1 MSGLPDG
8 GPLVYA
14 EKRGVMTV
22 NTRVLVNDFTYHV
35 PATVDEA
42 LGFLDRYGEDAEV
55 LAGGT
60 DLIIQMKLGRRAPKF
75 VVDISKLEELK
86 EMEAG
91 ETVRIGAGRRYM
103 DVLPYLRGLGRYH
116 SLAEAIDSIGKLQVL
131 SVATIGGNLGNGS
144 PAADTPPPLITYD
157 ARVRVRSAHQERVLP
172 LREFHTG
179 PGKTVLA
186 PNELIVG
193 VEWDAFPDGKAGAF
207 RKLTRVASD
216 ISKVTCAVTVGR
228 DGDTCTLC
236 RVALGAVGPTPMRA
250 KSAEAAL
257 EGQKVT
263 EALVDECVRLVVGDI
278 SPIDDIRCTEMYRR
292 EAAGVLFKDAYQT
305 AWERATC

>member
-1 MSGLPDG
+1 
-8 GPLVYA
+8 
-14 EKRGVMTV
+14 MTV

-35 PATVDEA
+35 PATLEEA
-42 LGFLDRYGEDAEV
+42 LRFLDEHGADAEV

-60 DLIIQMKLGRRAPKF
+60 DLIIQMKLGRRSPKF
-75 VVDISKLEELK
+75 VVDISKLDELK
-86 EMEAG
+86 HLEAG
-91 ETVRIGAGRRYM
+91 DKVRLGAGRRYM
-103 DVLPYLRGLGRYH
+103 DVLQYLRDLGRCD

-157 ARVRVRSAHQERVLP
+157 ATVRVMSVHQERKIP

-179 PGKTVLA
+179 PGTTVMA
-186 PNELIVG
+186 PNELIVD
-193 VEWDAFPDGKAGAF
+193 VEWDAFPAGKASAF

-216 ISKVTCAVTVGR
+216 ISKVTCAVAVQR

-236 RVALGAVGPTPMRA
+236 RIALGAVGPTPMRA
-250 KSAEAAL
+250 GSAEVAL
-257 EGQKVT
+257 EGQDVGD
-263 EALVDECVRLVVGDI
+263 ALIEECARLVVEDV
-278 SPIDDIRCTEMYRR
+278 SPIDDIRCTEVYRR
-292 EAAGVLFKDAYQT
+292 EAAGVLFRDAFQT

>member
-1 MSGLPDG
+1 
-8 GPLVYA
+8 
-14 EKRGVMTV
+14 MTV

-35 PATVDEA
+35 PATLDEA
-42 LGFLDRYGEDAEV
+42 LGFLDQYGEDAEV

-60 DLIIQMKLGRRAPKF
+60 DLIIQMKLGRRSPKF

-86 EMEAG
+86 HLEAG
-91 ETVRIGAGRRYM
+91 AKVRIGAGRRYM
-103 DVLPYLRGLGRYH
+103 DVLPYLRDLGRCDG
-116 SLAEAIDSIGKLQVL
+116 LAEAIDSIGKLQVL
-131 SVATIGGNLGNGS
+131 SVATVGGNLGNGS

-157 ARVRVRSAHQERVLP
+157 ATVRVMSAHGERTVP

-179 PGKTVLA
+179 PGNTVLA
-186 PNELIVG
+186 PNELIVN
-193 VEWDAFPDGKAGAF
+193 VEWDAFPAGRASAF

-216 ISKVTCAVTVGR
+216 ISKVTCAVALER

-250 KSAEAAL
+250 ETAEAAL
-257 EGQKVT
+257 EGQKV
-263 EALVDECVRLVVGDI
+263 DETLIDDCVRLVVGDI

-292 EAAGVLFKDAYQT
+292 EAAGVLFKDAFQT

>member
-1 MSGLPDG
+1 
-8 GPLVYA
+8 
-14 EKRGVMTV
+14 MTV

-35 PATVDEA
+35 PATLDEA
-42 LGFLDRYGEDAEV
+42 LDFLDRYGEDAEV

-91 ETVRIGAGRRYM
+91 EQVRIGAGRRYM
-103 DVLPYLRGLGRYH
+103 DVLPYLQGLGRYH

-179 PGKTVLA
+179 PGTTVLA
-186 PNELIVG
+186 PGEIIVG
-193 VEWDAFPDGKAGAF
+193 VEWDAFPDGKASAF
-207 RKLTRVASD
+207 QKLTRVASD
-216 ISKVTCAVTVGR
+216 ISKVTCAVTVQR

-250 KSAEAAL
+250 RSAEAAL
-257 EGQKVT
+257 EGQNVT
-263 EALVDECVRLVVGDI
+263 EALVDKCVRLVVGDI

-292 EAAGVLFKDAYQT
+292 EAAGVLFKDAFQT

>member
-1 MSGLPDG
+1 
-8 GPLVYA
+8 
-14 EKRGVMTV
+14 MTV

-35 PATVDEA
+35 PATLEEA
-42 LGFLDRYGEDAEV
+42 LVFLDRYGENAEV

-60 DLIIQMKLGRRAPKF
+60 DLIIQMKLGRRSPKF

-86 EMEAG
+86 HLEAG
-91 ETVRIGAGRRYM
+91 EKVRIGAGRRYM
-103 DVLPYLRGLGRYH
+103 DVLPWLRGLGRCD

-157 ARVRVRSAHQERVLP
+157 ASVRVMSARGERVVP
-172 LREFHTG
+172 LGEFHTG
-179 PGKTVLA
+179 PGTTVLA
-186 PNELIVG
+186 PDELIVD
-193 VEWDAFPDGKAGAF
+193 VEWDAFPAGKASAF

-216 ISKVTCAVTVGR
+216 ISKVTCAVTVQR
-228 DGDTCTLC
+228 EGDTCTRC
-236 RVALGAVGPTPMRA
+236 RIALGAVGPTPLRA
-250 KSAEAAL
+250 PSAEAAL
-257 EGQKVT
+257 VGRAVD
-263 EALVDECVRLVVGDI
+263 EALVHECARLVVGGI

-292 EAAGVLFKDAYQT
+292 EAAGVLFKDAFQT

>member
-1 MSGLPDG
+1 
-8 GPLVYA
+8 
-14 EKRGVMTV
+14 MTV
-22 NTRVLVNDFTYHV
+22 NTRVLINDFTYHV
-35 PATVDEA
+35 PATLDDA
-42 LGFLDRYGEDAEV
+42 LSFIDQYGEDAEV

-60 DLIIQMKLGRRAPKF
+60 DLIIQMKLGRRSPKF

-86 EMEAG
+86 ALEAG
-91 ETVRIGAGRRYM
+91 EKIRIGAGRRYM
-103 DVLPYLRGLGRYH
+103 DVLPFLQGLGRYH
-116 SLAEAIDSIGKLQVL
+116 GLAEAIDSIGKLQVL
-131 SVATIGGNLGNGS
+131 SVATVGGNLGNGS

-157 ARVRVRSAHQERVLP
+157 ASVRVRSAHQERVLP

-186 PNELIVG
+186 PNEVVVD
-193 VEWDAFPDGKAGAF
+193 VEFDAFTDGKASAF

-216 ISKVTCAVTVGR
+216 ISKVTCAVTVR
-228 DGDTCTLC
+228 RSGDICTLA

-250 KSAEAAL
+250 PTAEAAL
-257 EGQKVT
+257 EGHTVDD
-263 EALVDECVRLVVGDI
+263 ALVEECVRLVVADI

-292 EAAGVLFKDAYQT
+292 EAAGVLFKDAFQT

>member
-1 MSGLPDG
+1 M
-8 GPLVYA
+8 Y
-14 EKRGVMTV
+14 R
-22 NTRVLVNDFTYHV
+22 R
-35 PATVDEA
+35 PAPRRIVSPASRCFSSASLDEA
-42 LGFLDRYGEDAEV
+42 LGFLDTYGEDAEL

-60 DLIIQMKLGRRAPKF
+60 DLVIQMKLGRRSPRF

-86 EMEAG
+86 ELEAVD
-91 ETVRIGAGRRYM
+91 TVRIGAGRRYM
-103 DVLPYLRGLGRYH
+103 DVLPYVQGLGRYH

-144 PAADTPPPLITYD
+144 PAADTPPPLITFD
-157 ARVRVRSAHQERVLP
+157 ARVRVMSAHMERVLP

-179 PGKTVLA
+179 PGTTVLA
-186 PNELIVG
+186 PNEIIVG
-193 VEWDAFPDGKAGAF
+193 VEWDAFPAGRASAF

-216 ISKVTCAVTVGR
+216 ISKVTCAVTVQR

-236 RVALGAVGPTPMRA
+236 RIALGAVGPTPMLA
-250 KSAEAAL
+250 LTAAAAL
-257 EGQKVT
+257 EGRTVDA
-263 EALVDECVRLVVGDI
+263 ALVDECVRLVVEDI

-292 EAAGVLFKDAYQT
+292 EAAGVLFKDAFQT